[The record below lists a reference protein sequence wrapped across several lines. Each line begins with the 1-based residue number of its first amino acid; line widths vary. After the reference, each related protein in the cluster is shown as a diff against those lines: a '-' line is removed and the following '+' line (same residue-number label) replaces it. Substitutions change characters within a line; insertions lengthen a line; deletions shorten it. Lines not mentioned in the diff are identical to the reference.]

1 MSALPKKLLI
11 IANSARMLA
20 QATRNAKLLPFVI
33 DCYGDQDT
41 QKLSEYYQQVT
52 SLSIVDLSPVIAQF
66 KQHGISHLIYGS
78 GFESHPNSLKFLAQH
93 FEILGN
99 SPEIFLALQNKHD
112 FFQNLQNL
120 HITFPQISFT
130 APKNN
135 ANWLIKPQHSQGGLN
150 IAHLSNVSTQNLTQN
165 NDIYYQRYLAGKAL
179 SVLFL
184 ANGTQA
190 RVIGFNQQWTVELNQ
205 QPFVFAGIVNHAELS
220 LTQQQTLTNWV
231 EKLTAAYSLRGLNSL
246 DFMLVENTCYVLE
259 INPRPPASMQLYE
272 EDLLSAHLLSINGG
286 SIKKNKNQTKTKF
299 YKAYQILYAPQKIQI
314 TAQTQWLKDC
324 VDIPAPGAIISKDQP
339 LCSIIASGK
348 NLNHVLS
355 ALRLKTH
362 TFFQQ
367 LSNQNTMQYQA
378 SVNKLTQPLVQELLD
393 NADKLRLNVQTMEN
407 GCTVIDA
414 GIKAPGGLEAGRII
428 TEICLGGMGT
438 VSISQ
443 SAYTEKWPLTVN
455 VHTSNPVLACLGS
468 QYAGWSLSHE
478 KYYAL
483 GSGPARAMAKKTKD
497 GVTHPVEE
505 LYKEL
510 DYQDSHDKTVLVI
523 ENDKLPPVEIVEKVA
538 AACGVSPENLTIIV
552 TPTSSLAGCVQVV
565 GRVLEVA
572 MHKAH
577 ELHFPLENILDGSG
591 SAPICPP
598 HPDFVQA
605 MGRTND
611 AILFAGQVHIF
622 VKGSDEAAE
631 KLAKE
636 LPSSTSK
643 DYGKPFAQIFKECKY
658 DFFKI
663 DGMLFSPASVIVTAV
678 ESGNSFRAGKLDNEL
693 LNLSFGG

>member
-1 MSALPKKLLI
+1 VGGSLDKLLI

-20 QATRNAKLLPFVI
+20 QAARDSGLIPFVI
-33 DCYGDQDT
+33 DCYGDVDT
-41 QKLSEYYQQVT
+41 QNLAEHYQQVT
-52 SLSIVDLSPVIAQF
+52 SLSIADLRPAIEFF
-66 KQHGISHLIYGS
+66 KQQNVTQLIYGS
-78 GFESHPNSLKFLAQH
+78 GFEQHSDSLIFLAQH
-93 FEILGN
+93 FQILGN
-99 SPEIFLALQNKHD
+99 SPNTFIALQNKRD
-112 FFQNLQNL
+112 FFQSLKQLNIY
-120 HITFPQISFT
+120 HPEVCFT
-130 APKNN
+130 RPNN
-135 ANWLIKPQHSQGGLN
+135 CDNWLVKPQHSQGGLN
-150 IAHLSNVSTQNLTQN
+150 IQQLSNFNAN
-165 NDIYYQRYLAGKAL
+165 NVTEAHYYQRYIKGESL

-184 ANGTQA
+184 ANGKKA
-190 RVIGFNQQWTVELNQ
+190 HVIGFNQQFTTQLGK
-205 QPFVFAGIVNHAELS
+205 QPFVFAGIINHAELS
-220 LTQQQTLTNWV
+220 IQQKQLLTFWV
-231 EKLTAAYSLRGLNSL
+231 NQLSQFYGLRGLNSL
-246 DFMLVENTCYVLE
+246 DFILCNNVCYVLE
-259 INPRPPASMQLYE
+259 INPRPPASMQLYDA
-272 EDLLSAHLLSINGG
+272 DLLSAHIHSTDLPGF
-286 SIKKNKNQTKTKF
+286 KNLEGLNPS
-299 YKAYQILYAPQKIQI
+299 YKAYQILYAQKPTRISEQI
-314 TAQTQWLKDC
+314 QWLDGC
-324 VDIPAPGAIISKDQP
+324 VDLPQSGAIIDTWHP
-339 LCSIIASGK
+339 ICSIIASNK
-348 NLNHVLS
+348 NLS
-355 ALRLKTH
+355 ALMRDLKLKKH
-362 TFFQQ
+362 LIFQQ
-367 LSNQNTMQYQA
+367 LSQKTIMQYQA

-393 NADKLRLNVQTMEN
+393 NADKLRLNVQKLDN

-414 GIKAPGGLEAGRII
+414 GIKAAGGLEAGRII
-428 TEICLGGMGT
+428 TEICLGGMGS

-483 GSGPARAMAKKTKD
+483 GSGPARAMARKTKD
-497 GVTHPVEE
+497 GITMPVEE
-505 LYKEL
+505 LYTEL
-510 DYQDSHDKTVLVI
+510 AYQDSCEKTVLVI

-538 AACGVSPENLTIIV
+538 TACGVSPENLTIIV

-622 VKGSDEAAE
+622 VKGSDEEAE
-631 KLAKE
+631 KLAQA